1 MKNIL
6 IYGLGYVG
14 LANGLL
20 LAEKNNVVG
29 VDINEERIKQLQA
42 KISPIHDEFIQ
53 NYMTTKKLNFVAT
66 NEFEEL
72 DKIDCIIIATPTNY
86 DEKTNYFD
94 TSSIEGILKK
104 LNDKKVKALV
114 VIKSTIPVGFTD
126 LMRKEYANLQL
137 IFSPEFLREGSA
149 LQDNLYPSRIVV
161 GSDLNNKSLLS
172 KSMEFIE
179 LMQNSALK
187 ENIKTYLVSSKEA
200 ECAKLFANTYLAMR
214 VAYFNE
220 LDNFAMMQH
229 LSAKNIIDCV
239 SSDDRIGEFYN
250 NPSFGYGGYC
260 LPKDTK
266 QLNSDFVNL
275 QVPNALIVSISKSN
289 SERKKLIARQVLE
302 NTNESDIIGI
312 YKLAMKANS
321 DNSRSSAILDIIK
334 LLSKTR
340 KILIYDSN
348 VIDLKCKNCSYTN
361 SLSELKVKSSLI
373 LSNRVDSQLDDVK
386 HKVFTRDIF
395 RNN

>member
-29 VDINEERIKQLQA
+29 VDINEDRVKQLQA
-42 KISPIHDEFIQ
+42 KISPIHDKFIQ
-53 NYMTTKKLNFVAT
+53 NYMTTKKLNFIASR
-66 NEFEEL
+66 NFE
-72 DKIDCIIIATPTNY
+72 DFKKIDYIIIATPTNY
-86 DEKTNYFD
+86 DETTNYFD
-94 TSSIEGILKK
+94 TSSIEGILKQ
-104 LNDKKVKALV
+104 LNDKRVGSLI

-126 LMRKEYANLQL
+126 LMREKYANLQI

-161 GSDLNNKSLLS
+161 GSDFNDKSLLK

-179 LMQNSALK
+179 LMKKSALK
-187 ENIKTYLVSSKEA
+187 KEIKTYMVSSKEA

-220 LDNFAMMQH
+220 LDNFAVMQN

-266 QLNSDFVNL
+266 QLNSDFVNSK
-275 QVPNALIVSISKSN
+275 VPNALIDSVTKSN
-289 SERKKLIARQVLE
+289 IERKKIIADKVLE
-302 NTNESDIIGI
+302 RTKVDDVIGI

-321 DNSRSSAILDIIK
+321 DNCRSSAILDIIK
-334 LLSKTR
+334 ILSKTR
-340 KILIYDSN
+340 KVLIYDIN
-348 VIDLKCKNCSYTN
+348 AIDVKFRNCTYTN
-361 SLSELKVKSSLI
+361 SIHELKEKSDLI
-373 LSNRVDSQLDDVK
+373 LCNRLDDELDDVK

-395 RNN
+395 GNN